1 MLSLMKNLLCV
12 SGTPSF
18 YARASG
24 NVTGTDFRGS
34 GYKFQTVLTNK
45 GDVYNSDNG
54 VITIPE
60 SGIWA
65 LTISVEVTHRFDSL
79 YVERSPNPKM
89 SSFARTD
96 TSSFLLVR
104 TFSYK
109 DRKLWSSAY
118 NTTILPTRSS
128 ISGWLIGPGKFT
140 FNKGSI
146 YYKSEVTKATS
157 CKKIIKIAN

>member
-1 MLSLMKNLLCV
+1 MKNLLCV

-18 YARASG
+18 YARASS
-24 NVTGTDFRGS
+24 NVTGTDFRDS
-34 GYKFQTVLTNK
+34 GYRFQTVLTNK
-45 GDVYNSDNG
+45 EDVYNPDNG
-54 VITIPE
+54 LITTPE

-65 LTISVEVTHRFDSL
+65 LTISVEVTKFDNF
-79 YVERSPNPKM
+79 YIERSPNPKM

-96 TSSFLLVR
+96 TSSFLLLR

-128 ISGWLIGPGKFT
+128 ISGWLNGPGKFT

-146 YYKSEVTKATS
+146 YCKSKVTKATS
-157 CKKIIKIAN
+157 YKIIIKNAN